1 MARVFFM
8 SRVVLALSR
17 ERNTTNGEFSGYKNP
32 LSLRLFEL
40 SVRCRR
46 FDSAY
51 VQKTVSPEKLDFR
64 RENQAK
70 PTDRA

>member
-1 MARVFFM
+1 M

-17 ERNTTNGEFSGYKNP
+17 ERNATNGEVSGYKNP
-32 LSLRLFEL
+32 LSFRLFEL
-40 SVRCRR
+40 SVRWRR
-46 FDSAY
+46 LDSVY
-51 VQKTVSPEKLDFR
+51 VQKTVSSEKLDFC